1 MVQIWAAPRRPA
13 TGKGQ
18 LVDSSTGK
26 WLRRLIVALAAIAA
40 LYFIGATIGATLLLN
55 HLTVPGTVDWSG
67 ANNPNPPSEPTELGY
82 RGDPAAAFALSFETV
97 HYPTDLGP
105 AEAWLV
111 PGTRADAPWAIY
123 VHGIGGI
130 RENGNKQLT
139 AIKQAGLTTLL
150 IEYRNDRDAPA
161 DPRPLYAFG
170 TTEWPDLNAAVSY
183 ALANGATSVVIVAD
197 SMGGAITGQFLRH
210 SAQADRVTAIALD
223 APALDLDQVVA
234 ATLEQLHL
242 PFARELAI
250 ASLALFDFT
259 RGSTLSDADTRA
271 ELARFPGPLFLSHG
285 SADVLVP
292 VAISDELVPQRQGPT
307 TYLRTGANHLLSYK
321 EDPERYRDEMVAFLE
336 SLLGVT

>member
-1 MVQIWAAPRRPA
+1 M
-13 TGKGQ
+13 
-18 LVDSSTGK
+18 GK
-26 WLRRLIVALAAIAA
+26 WLRRLIVALAIFVA
-40 LYFIGATIGATLLLN
+40 LYFVGAAIGATLLLN

-82 RGDPAAAFALSFETV
+82 RGDPAAAFGLSFETV

-130 RENGNKQLT
+130 RENGYKQLT
-139 AIKQAGLTTLL
+139 ALQQAGLTTLL
-150 IEYRNDRDAPA
+150 ITYRNDRGAPA
-161 DPRPLYAFG
+161 APRPLHAFG
-170 TTEWPDLNAAVSY
+170 TTEWADLDAAVSW
-183 ALANGATSVVIVAD
+183 ALGQGAPSVIIVAD

-210 SAQADRVTAIALD
+210 SAQADRVVALALD
-223 APALDLDQVVA
+223 APALDLDHVVA

-259 RGSTLSDADTRA
+259 RGSTLSHADTRA

-285 SADVLVP
+285 SADTLVP
-292 VAISDELVPQRQGPT
+292 VAISDDLVPQRQGPT
-307 TYLRTGANHLLSYK
+307 TYLRTEAHHLLSYRQ
-321 EDPERYRDEMVAFLE
+321 DPSRYRGEMAGFLE
-336 SLLGVT
+336 SLLGVP